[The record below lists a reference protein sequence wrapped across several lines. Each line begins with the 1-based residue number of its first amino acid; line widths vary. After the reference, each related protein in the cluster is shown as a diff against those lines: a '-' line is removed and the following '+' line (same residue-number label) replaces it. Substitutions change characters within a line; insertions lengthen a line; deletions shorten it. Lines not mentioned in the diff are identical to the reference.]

1 MIRTRLECPQMW
13 QALFTTLS
21 WFQLIKC
28 SQQSWEGGKPGVLEE
43 EAKTDGHRQ
52 RGKLAAL
59 RSIRPLRPLPTPNS
73 GALRPGFWCLP
84 SHPWLIL
91 TACYP
96 HSFSII

>member
-1 MIRTRLECPQMW
+1 MVRTRLECPQVW

-28 SQQSWEGGKPGVLEE
+28 SQQSWEGGQPSVLDE

-59 RSIRPLRPLPTPNS
+59 RSIRPLRPLPAPNS
-73 GALRPGFWCLP
+73 GALRPGFLIDFDCLSP
-84 SHPWLIL
+84 KWPLLQSEVL
-91 TACYP
+91 T
-96 HSFSII
+96 